1 MSLDWLYTF
10 DELAPYRVNT
20 KPGKERLEEQ
30 IKNLPS
36 LLITAGI
43 SLPKNPK
50 ILCLM
55 AGSCIEGIAFAK
67 VYDADVTCIDLQKS
81 LLALGKKEA
90 KRRKLN
96 VRTIVGDIRQ
106 ISKLVGEKFDLITVL
121 GQPLP
126 HMGIFDFD
134 QAIVGVRKVL
144 ANRGTFLVDQSDLI
158 FRILPQYRD
167 AFTPNLDPPVINVHR
182 SLSPR
187 HGYFERLYYSR
198 TRHDVHRI
206 FLWAPW
212 IIEYMLKKNGFREV
226 EVRPYVDPHSMMET
240 FLHTAKGLAG

>member
-20 KPGKERLEEQ
+20 KQGKERLEAQ
-30 IKNLPS
+30 IKNLPP
-36 LLITAGI
+36 LLTTAGI
-43 SLPKNPK
+43 SLPNNPR

-81 LLALGKKEA
+81 LLALGNKEA

-96 VRTIVGDIRQ
+96 VRTITGDVREIP
-106 ISKLVGEKFDLITVL
+106 KLVRGKFDLITIL

-126 HMGIFDFD
+126 HMGILDFD
-134 QAIVGVRKVL
+134 QVIVGVSRVL
-144 ANRGTFLVDQSDLI
+144 ARKGVFLVDQSDLI

-187 HGYFERLYYSR
+187 HGYFERLYFGRS
-198 TRHDVHRI
+198 RHDVHRI

-226 EVRPYVDPHSMMET
+226 EVRSYVDPYSMMQT
-240 FLHTAKGLAG
+240 FLHTAKNLAS

>member
-10 DELAPYRVNT
+10 DELTPYRVNT
-20 KPGKERLEEQ
+20 KQGKERLEGQ

-36 LLITAGI
+36 LLSTAGV

-67 VYDADVTCIDLQKS
+67 VYDADVTCVDLQES
-81 LLALGKKEA
+81 LLALGRREA
-90 KRRKLN
+90 KRRKLT
-96 VRTIVGDIRQ
+96 VRVIAGDVRDVP
-106 ISKLVGEKFDLITVL
+106 KLVRGKFDLITIL

-126 HMGIFDFD
+126 HIGISDFD
-134 QAIVGVRKVL
+134 QVIVGVTNVL
-144 ANRGTFLVDQSDLI
+144 AKKGTFLVDQSDLI

-212 IIEYMLKKNGFREV
+212 IIEYMLKKNGFKEV
-226 EVRPYVDPHSMMET
+226 EVRSYVDPYSMMQT
-240 FLHTAKGLAG
+240 FLHTGRSLAS

>member
-1 MSLDWLYTF
+1 
-10 DELAPYRVNT
+10 
-20 KPGKERLEEQ
+20 
-30 IKNLPS
+30 
-36 LLITAGI
+36 
-43 SLPKNPK
+43 
-50 ILCLM
+50 M

-67 VYDADVTCIDLQKS
+67 VYYANVTCVDLQKS
-81 LLALGKKEA
+81 LVTLGNKEA

-96 VRTIVGDIRQ
+96 LRAITGDVREIPKIVQG
-106 ISKLVGEKFDLITVL
+106 KFDLVTIL

-126 HMGIFDFD
+126 HMGILDFD
-134 QAIVGVRKVL
+134 RVIVGVTNVL
-144 ANRGTFLVDQSDLI
+144 GKKGTFLVDQSDLI

-167 AFTPNLDPPVINVHR
+167 AFAPNLDPPVINVHR

-198 TRHDVHRI
+198 SRQDVHRI

-226 EVRPYVDPHSMMET
+226 EVKSYVDPYSMMQT
-240 FLHTAKGLAG
+240 FLHTGKSLAT

>member
-20 KPGKERLEEQ
+20 KQGKERLEAQ
-30 IKNLPS
+30 IKSLPS
-36 LLITAGI
+36 LLTTAGI

-50 ILCLM
+50 VLCLM

-67 VYDADVTCIDLQKS
+67 ANDADVTCVDLQNQ
-81 LLALGKKEA
+81 LLALGSKEA
-90 KRRKLN
+90 RRRKLN
-96 VRTIVGDIRQ
+96 VRAITGDIRE
-106 ISKLVGEKFDLITVL
+106 IPSLVGGKFDLITIL

-126 HMGIFDFD
+126 HIGIFDFD
-134 QAIVGVRKVL
+134 RVVVGVTKVL
-144 ANRGTFLVDQSDLI
+144 AKKGTFLVDQSDLI

-167 AFTPNLDPPVINVHR
+167 AFAPNLDPPVINVHR
-182 SLSPR
+182 SISPR
-187 HGYFERLYYSR
+187 HGYFERLYIGR
-198 TRHDVHRI
+198 TKHDVHRI

-226 EVRPYVDPHSMMET
+226 EVRPYVDPYSMMQT
-240 FLHTAKGLAG
+240 FLHTGRSLAN

>member
-20 KPGKERLEEQ
+20 KQGKERLEAQ
-30 IKNLPS
+30 IKSLPS
-36 LLITAGI
+36 LLNTVGI
-43 SLPKNPK
+43 SLSKNSR

-67 VYDADVTCIDLQKS
+67 LYDADVTCVDLQRS
-81 LLALGKKEA
+81 LLALGRKEA
-90 KRRKLN
+90 KRRKVN
-96 VRTIVGDIRQ
+96 VSTVAGDIRE
-106 ISKLVGEKFDLITVL
+106 IPKLVRGKFDLITVL

-126 HMGIFDFD
+126 HMGILDFD
-134 QAIVGVRKVL
+134 QVIVGVTKVL
-144 ANRGTFLVDQSDLI
+144 AKKGTFLVDQSDLI

-187 HGYFERLYYSR
+187 HGYFERLYFGRSK
-198 TRHDVHRI
+198 HDIHRI

-226 EVRPYVDPHSMMET
+226 EVRSYVDPYSMMQT
-240 FLHTAKGLAG
+240 FLHTGKSLSN

>member
-1 MSLDWLYTF
+1 
-10 DELAPYRVNT
+10 
-20 KPGKERLEEQ
+20 
-30 IKNLPS
+30 
-36 LLITAGI
+36 
-43 SLPKNPK
+43 
-50 ILCLM
+50 M

-67 VYDADVTCIDLQKS
+67 VYNADVTCIDLQKS
-81 LLALGKKEA
+81 LLAIGNKEA

-96 VRTIVGDIRQ
+96 VRTITGDIRE
-106 ISKLVGEKFDLITVL
+106 IPKLVQGKFDLITIL

-126 HMGIFDFD
+126 HIGIFDFD
-134 QAIVGVRKVL
+134 QVIVGVSKVL
-144 ANRGTFLVDQSDLI
+144 ARKGTFLVDQSDLI

-187 HGYFERLYYSR
+187 HGYFERLYFGRS
-198 TRHDVHRI
+198 RHDVHRI

-226 EVRPYVDPHSMMET
+226 EVRSYVDPYSMMQT
-240 FLHTAKGLAG
+240 FLHTGKNPAS

>member
-10 DELAPYRVNT
+10 DELTPYRVNT
-20 KPGKERLEEQ
+20 KQGKERLESQ

-36 LLITAGI
+36 LLDTAGI
-43 SLPKNPK
+43 SLPKDPK

-67 VYDADVTCIDLQKS
+67 VYDAEVKCVDLQRS
-81 LLALGKKEA
+81 LLALGSKEA

-96 VRTIVGDIRQ
+96 VSTVAGDIRE
-106 ISKLVGEKFDLITVL
+106 IPKLVRGKFDLITVL

-126 HMGIFDFD
+126 HMGISDFD
-134 QAIVGVRKVL
+134 QVIVGVTKVL
-144 ANRGTFLVDQSDLI
+144 AKKATFLVDQSDLI

-182 SLSPR
+182 SISPR

-198 TRHDVHRI
+198 SRHDIHRI
-206 FLWAPW
+206 YLWAPW

-226 EVRPYVDPHSMMET
+226 EVRAYVDPYSMMQT
-240 FLHTAKGLAG
+240 FLHTGKGLAT

>member
-10 DELAPYRVNT
+10 DELAPYRINT
-20 KPGKERLEEQ
+20 KPGKERLEAQ
-30 IKNLPS
+30 IKNLPP
-36 LLITAGI
+36 LLTVAGI
-43 SLPKNPK
+43 SLPKSPK

-55 AGSCIEGIAFAK
+55 AGSCIEGIAFAE
-67 VYDADVTCIDLQKS
+67 VYDAAVTCVDLQKS
-81 LLALGKKEA
+81 LLALGGKEA

-96 VRTIVGDIRQ
+96 VSTILGDVREIP
-106 ISKLVGEKFDLITVL
+106 KLVHGKFDLVTIL

-126 HMGIFDFD
+126 HIGISDFD
-134 QAIVGVRKVL
+134 QVIVGVTRVL
-144 ANRGTFLVDQSDLI
+144 AKKGTFLVDQSDLI

-167 AFTPNLDPPVINVHR
+167 AFTPNLDPPVINIHR

-198 TRHDVHRI
+198 SRHDVHRI
-206 FLWAPW
+206 YLWAPW

-226 EVRPYVDPHSMMET
+226 EIRSYVDPYSMMQT
-240 FLHTAKGLAG
+240 FLHTGKSPDR

>member
-1 MSLDWLYTF
+1 MSLDWLYTL

-20 KPGKERLEEQ
+20 KQGKERLEAQ
-30 IKNLPS
+30 IKNLPT
-36 LLITAGI
+36 LLSTAGI

-67 VYDADVTCIDLQKS
+67 IYDADVTCVDLQKS
-81 LLALGKKEA
+81 LLALGGKEA

-96 VRTIVGDIRQ
+96 VRVIKGDVRETQ
-106 ISKLVGEKFDLITVL
+106 KLGLGKFDLITIL

-134 QAIVGVRKVL
+134 QVIVGATKLL
-144 ANRGTFLVDQSDLI
+144 AKKGTFLVDQSDLI

-167 AFTPNLDPPVINVHR
+167 AFTPNLNPPTINVHR

-187 HGYFERLYYSR
+187 HGYFERLYLGR
-198 TRHDVHRI
+198 TKHEVIRS

-226 EVRPYVDPHSMMET
+226 EVRPYVDPYSMMQT
-240 FLHTAKGLAG
+240 FLHIGKNPTI